1 MEPTPEVIKE
11 PEIIYWMPLYPAV
24 MGPKANFT
32 LPDDLLQW
40 ENQRRLALART
51 LDKVA
56 FNKLKTLRFSYRPI
70 S

>member
-1 MEPTPEVIKE
+1 
-11 PEIIYWMPLYPAV
+11 MPLYPAV

-51 LDKVA
+51 LDRVA